1 MINMN
6 FMKFNISNKEFYSRH
21 NKELEKYLIGEKSL
35 HLLNIKSK
43 RKIKKNN
50 SKIIY
55 LELESDYLSVLN
67 EIKEKYS
74 TIVITDI
81 VELTQDLY
89 LVFKKIDEKLLP
101 NGKLVISSLNTK
113 WGMFIKF
120 LEFLNIKDKNQ
131 KYSYIHVKK
140 IQNITNSLGLE
151 FIKSNTRQFIPF
163 KIFGIGNLLN
173 SFLEIIFSNF
183 NFGIKTYFVFRKK
196 LKKKSQLSRCILIPA
211 KNEEGNLMPLFER
224 IPNKEITQFIFS
236 IGKSKDKT
244 LEKANE
250 IKNLNPSL
258 KIKVFEQSKTG
269 KANAV
274 WESFEYVNADLVAI
288 LDADISVEPETM
300 DDFFEILENN
310 NSDFVNGTRLVYEME
325 RDAMRYINKKGN
337 ILFQFIVSFIIGKK
351 LTDSLCGTKVFKKE
365 FMEKV
370 IWWQEKYKLKDPF
383 GDFDLIFT
391 ASITGEKIA
400 EYPVHYKS
408 RIYGS
413 TQIKRFR
420 DGFKLIIYLLRSFL
434 IFNSSKY

>member
-1 MINMN
+1 
-6 FMKFNISNKEFYSRH
+6 MKFNISNTEFYSRH
-21 NKELEKYLIGEKSL
+21 NKELERYLIGEKSL
-35 HLLNIKSK
+35 HLINIKSE
-43 RKIKKNN
+43 RKINEKN
-50 SKIIY
+50 SQKIF
-55 LELESDYLSVLN
+55 LDLGGDYLKVLN
-67 EIKEKYS
+67 EINEQYS
-74 TIVITDI
+74 TIVLTDI

-89 LVFKKIDEKLLP
+89 LVFKRIDEILQP

-113 WGMFIKF
+113 WGMILKF
-120 LEFLNIKDKNQ
+120 LEYFNIKDKNHN
-131 KYSYIHVKK
+131 YSYIHIKK
-140 IQNITNSLGLE
+140 IQNITNSLGFE

-163 KIFGIGNLLN
+163 KFFGLGNLLN
-173 SFLEIIFSNF
+173 IFLEIILYNF

-196 LKKKSQLSRCILIPA
+196 QQVKSLLSRCILIPA

-236 IGKSKDKT
+236 IGKSDDKT

-250 IKNLNPSL
+250 IKDLNPSL
-258 KIKVFEQSKTG
+258 KINVFEQTKTG

-300 DDFFEILENN
+300 DEFFEILENSN
-310 NSDFVNGTRLVYEME
+310 ADFVNGTRLVYEME
-325 RDAMRYINKKGN
+325 KDAMRYINKKGN
-337 ILFQFIVSFIIGKK
+337 IFFQFIVSLIIGKK
-351 LTDSLCGTKVFKKE
+351 LTDSLCGTKVFRKE
-365 FMEKV
+365 FMNKV
-370 IWWQEKYKLKDPF
+370 VWWQDKYKIKDPF

-391 ASITGEKIA
+391 AAITGEKIA

-408 RIYGS
+408 RTYGS

-434 IFNSSKY
+434 IFNSSKFK

>member
-1 MINMN
+1 
-6 FMKFNISNKEFYSRH
+6 MKFNISNTEFYSRH
-21 NKELEKYLIGEKSL
+21 NKELERYLIGEKSL
-35 HLLNIKSK
+35 HLINIKSE
-43 RKIKKNN
+43 RKINEKN
-50 SKIIY
+50 SQKIF
-55 LELESDYLSVLN
+55 LDLGGDYLKVLN
-67 EIKEKYS
+67 EINEQYS
-74 TIVITDI
+74 TIVLTDI

-89 LVFKKIDEKLLP
+89 LVFKRIDEILQP

-113 WGMFIKF
+113 WGMILKF
-120 LEFLNIKDKNQ
+120 LEYFNIKDKNHN
-131 KYSYIHVKK
+131 YSYIHIKK
-140 IQNITNSLGLE
+140 IQNITNSLGFE

-163 KIFGIGNLLN
+163 KFFGLGNLLN
-173 SFLEIIFSNF
+173 IFLEIILYKF

-196 LKKKSQLSRCILIPA
+196 QQVKSLLSRCILIPA

-236 IGKSKDKT
+236 IGKSDDKT

-250 IKNLNPSL
+250 IKDLNPSL
-258 KIKVFEQSKTG
+258 KINVFEQTKTG

-300 DDFFEILENN
+300 DEFFEILENSN
-310 NSDFVNGTRLVYEME
+310 ADFVNGTRLVYEME
-325 RDAMRYINKKGN
+325 KDAMRYINKKGN
-337 ILFQFIVSFIIGKK
+337 IFFQFIVSLIIGKK

-365 FMEKV
+365 FMNKV
-370 IWWQEKYKLKDPF
+370 VWWQDKYKIKDPF

-391 ASITGEKIA
+391 AAITGEKIA

-408 RIYGS
+408 RTYGS

-434 IFNSSKY
+434 IFNSSKFK

>member
-1 MINMN
+1 
-6 FMKFNISNKEFYSRH
+6 MKFNISNTEFYSRH
-21 NKELEKYLIGEKSL
+21 NKELERYLIGEKSL
-35 HLLNIKSK
+35 HLINIKSE
-43 RKIKKNN
+43 RKINEKN
-50 SKIIY
+50 SQKIF
-55 LELESDYLSVLN
+55 LDLGGDYLKVLN
-67 EIKEKYS
+67 EINEQYS
-74 TIVITDI
+74 TIVLTDI

-89 LVFKKIDEKLLP
+89 LVFKRIDEILQP

-113 WGMFIKF
+113 WGMILKF
-120 LEFLNIKDKNQ
+120 LEYFNIKDKNHN
-131 KYSYIHVKK
+131 YSYIHIKK
-140 IQNITNSLGLE
+140 IQNITNSLGFE

-163 KIFGIGNLLN
+163 NFFGLGNLLN
-173 SFLEIIFSNF
+173 IFLEIILYKF

-196 LKKKSQLSRCILIPA
+196 QQVKSLLSRCILIPA

-236 IGKSKDKT
+236 IGKSVDKT

-250 IKNLNPSL
+250 IKDLNPSL
-258 KIKVFEQSKTG
+258 KINVFEQTKTG

-274 WESFEYVNADLVAI
+274 WESFEYVNADLIAI

-300 DDFFEILENN
+300 DEFFEILENSN
-310 NSDFVNGTRLVYEME
+310 ADFVNGTRLVYEME
-325 RDAMRYINKKGN
+325 KDAMRYINKKGN
-337 ILFQFIVSFIIGKK
+337 IFFQFIVSLIIGKK

-365 FMEKV
+365 FMNKV
-370 IWWQEKYKLKDPF
+370 VWWQDKYKIKDPF

-391 ASITGEKIA
+391 AAITGEKIA

-408 RIYGS
+408 RTYGT

-434 IFNSSKY
+434 IFNSSKFK

>member
-1 MINMN
+1 
-6 FMKFNISNKEFYSRH
+6 MKFNISNTEFYSRH
-21 NKELEKYLIGEKSL
+21 NKELERYLIGEKSL
-35 HLLNIKSK
+35 HLINIKSE
-43 RKIKKNN
+43 RKINEKN
-50 SKIIY
+50 SQKIF
-55 LELESDYLSVLN
+55 LDLGGDYLKVLN
-67 EIKEKYS
+67 EINEQYS
-74 TIVITDI
+74 TIVLTDI

-89 LVFKKIDEKLLP
+89 LVFKRIDEILQP

-113 WGMFIKF
+113 WGMILKF
-120 LEFLNIKDKNQ
+120 LEYFNIKDKNHN
-131 KYSYIHVKK
+131 YSYIHIKK
-140 IQNITNSLGLE
+140 IQNITNSLGFE

-163 KIFGIGNLLN
+163 KFFGLGNLLN
-173 SFLEIIFSNF
+173 IFLEIILYKF

-196 LKKKSQLSRCILIPA
+196 QQVKSLLSRCILIPA

-236 IGKSKDKT
+236 IGKSVDKT

-250 IKNLNPSL
+250 IKDLNPSL
-258 KIKVFEQSKTG
+258 KINVFEQTKTG

-300 DDFFEILENN
+300 DEFFEILENSN
-310 NSDFVNGTRLVYEME
+310 ADFVNGTRLVYEME
-325 RDAMRYINKKGN
+325 KDAMRYINKKGN
-337 ILFQFIVSFIIGKK
+337 IFFQFIVSLIIGKK

-365 FMEKV
+365 FMNKV
-370 IWWQEKYKLKDPF
+370 VWWQDKYKIKDPF

-391 ASITGEKIA
+391 AAITGEKIA

-408 RIYGS
+408 RTYGS

-434 IFNSSKY
+434 IFNSSKFK

>member
-1 MINMN
+1 
-6 FMKFNISNKEFYSRH
+6 MKFNISNTEFYSRH
-21 NKELEKYLIGEKSL
+21 NKELERYLIGEKSL
-35 HLLNIKSK
+35 HLINIKSE
-43 RKIKKNN
+43 RKINEKN
-50 SKIIY
+50 SQKIF
-55 LELESDYLSVLN
+55 LDLGGDYLKVLN
-67 EIKEKYS
+67 EINEQYS
-74 TIVITDI
+74 TIVLTDI

-89 LVFKKIDEKLLP
+89 LVFKRIDEILQP

-113 WGMFIKF
+113 WGMILKF
-120 LEFLNIKDKNQ
+120 LEYFNIKDKNHN
-131 KYSYIHVKK
+131 YSYIHIKK
-140 IQNITNSLGLE
+140 IQNITNSLGFE

-163 KIFGIGNLLN
+163 NFFGLGNLLN
-173 SFLEIIFSNF
+173 IFLEIILYKF

-196 LKKKSQLSRCILIPA
+196 QQVKSLLSRCILIPA

-236 IGKSKDKT
+236 IGKSVDKT

-250 IKNLNPSL
+250 IKDLNPSL
-258 KIKVFEQSKTG
+258 KINVFEQTKTG

-300 DDFFEILENN
+300 DEFFEILENSN
-310 NSDFVNGTRLVYEME
+310 ADFVNGTRLVYEME
-325 RDAMRYINKKGN
+325 KDAMRYINKKGN
-337 ILFQFIVSFIIGKK
+337 IFFQFIVSLIIGKK

-365 FMEKV
+365 FMNKV
-370 IWWQEKYKLKDPF
+370 VWWQDKYKIKDPF

-391 ASITGEKIA
+391 AAITGEKIA

-408 RIYGS
+408 RTYGS

-434 IFNSSKY
+434 IFNSSKFK

>member
-1 MINMN
+1 
-6 FMKFNISNKEFYSRH
+6 MKFNISNTEFYSRH

-35 HLLNIKSK
+35 HLINIKSE
-43 RKIKKNN
+43 RKINEKN
-50 SKIIY
+50 SHKIF
-55 LELESDYLSVLN
+55 LDLGGDYLKVLN
-67 EIKEKYS
+67 EINEQYS
-74 TIVITDI
+74 TIVLTDI

-89 LVFKKIDEKLLP
+89 SVFKRIDEILQP

-113 WGMFIKF
+113 WGMILKF
-120 LEFLNIKDKNQ
+120 LEYFNIKDKNHN
-131 KYSYIHVKK
+131 YSYIHIKK
-140 IQNITNSLGLE
+140 IQNITNSLGFE

-163 KIFGIGNLLN
+163 KFFGLGNLLN
-173 SFLEIIFSNF
+173 IFLEIILYNF

-196 LKKKSQLSRCILIPA
+196 QQLKSSLSRCILIPA
-211 KNEEGNLMPLFER
+211 KNEEGNLMPLFQR

-236 IGKSKDKT
+236 IGKSEDKT

-250 IKNLNPSL
+250 IKDLYPSL
-258 KIKVFEQSKTG
+258 KINVFEQTKTG

-300 DDFFEILENN
+300 DEFFEILENSN
-310 NSDFVNGTRLVYEME
+310 ADFVNGTRLVYEME
-325 RDAMRYINKKGN
+325 KDAMRYINKKGN
-337 ILFQFIVSFIIGKK
+337 IFFQFIVGLIIGKK

-365 FMEKV
+365 FMNKV
-370 IWWQEKYKLKDPF
+370 VWWQDKYKIKDPF

-391 ASITGEKIA
+391 AAITGEKIA

-408 RIYGS
+408 RTYGS

-434 IFNSSKY
+434 IFNSSKFK

>member
-1 MINMN
+1 
-6 FMKFNISNKEFYSRH
+6 MKFNISNTEFYSRH
-21 NKELEKYLIGEKSL
+21 NKELERYLIGEKSL
-35 HLLNIKSK
+35 HLINIKSE
-43 RKIKKNN
+43 RKINERH
-50 SKIIY
+50 SQKIF
-55 LELESDYLSVLN
+55 LDLGGDYLKVLN
-67 EIKEKYS
+67 EINEQYS
-74 TIVITDI
+74 TIVLTDV

-89 LVFKKIDEKLLP
+89 LVFKRIDEILQP

-113 WGMFIKF
+113 WGMILKF
-120 LEFLNIKDKNQ
+120 LEYFNIKDKNHN
-131 KYSYIHVKK
+131 YSYIHIKK
-140 IQNITNSLGLE
+140 IQNITNSLGFE

-163 KIFGIGNLLN
+163 KFFGLGNLLN
-173 SFLEIIFSNF
+173 IFLEIILYNF

-196 LKKKSQLSRCILIPA
+196 QQVKSSLSRCILIPA

-236 IGKSKDKT
+236 IGKSDDRT

-250 IKNLNPSL
+250 IKDLNPSL
-258 KIKVFEQSKTG
+258 KINVFEQTKTG

-300 DDFFEILENN
+300 DEFFEILENSN
-310 NSDFVNGTRLVYEME
+310 ADFVNGTRLVYEME
-325 RDAMRYINKKGN
+325 KDAMRYINKKGN
-337 ILFQFIVSFIIGKK
+337 IFFQFIVSLIIGKK

-365 FMEKV
+365 FMNKV
-370 IWWQEKYKLKDPF
+370 VWWQDKYKIKDPF

-391 ASITGEKIA
+391 AAITGEKIA

-408 RIYGS
+408 RTYGS

-434 IFNSSKY
+434 IFNSSKFK

>member
-1 MINMN
+1 
-6 FMKFNISNKEFYSRH
+6 MKFNISNTEFYSRH
-21 NKELEKYLIGEKSL
+21 NKELERYLIGEKSL
-35 HLLNIKSK
+35 HLINIKSE
-43 RKIKKNN
+43 RKINERH
-50 SKIIY
+50 SQKIF
-55 LELESDYLSVLN
+55 LDLGGDYLKVLN
-67 EIKEKYS
+67 EINEQYS
-74 TIVITDI
+74 TIVLTDV

-89 LVFKKIDEKLLP
+89 LVFKRIDEILQP

-113 WGMFIKF
+113 WGMILKF
-120 LEFLNIKDKNQ
+120 LEYFNIKDKNHN
-131 KYSYIHVKK
+131 YSYIHIKK
-140 IQNITNSLGLE
+140 IQNITNSLGFE

-163 KIFGIGNLLN
+163 KFFGLGNLLN
-173 SFLEIIFSNF
+173 IFLEIILYNF

-196 LKKKSQLSRCILIPA
+196 QQVKSSLSRCILIPA

-236 IGKSKDKT
+236 IGKSDDRT

-250 IKNLNPSL
+250 IKDLNPSL
-258 KIKVFEQSKTG
+258 KINVFEQTKTG

-300 DDFFEILENN
+300 DEFFEILENSN
-310 NSDFVNGTRLVYEME
+310 ADFVNGTRLVYEME
-325 RDAMRYINKKGN
+325 KDAMRYINKKGN
-337 ILFQFIVSFIIGKK
+337 IFFQFIVSLIIGKK

-365 FMEKV
+365 FMNKV
-370 IWWQEKYKLKDPF
+370 VWWQNKYKIKDPF

-391 ASITGEKIA
+391 AAITGEKIA

-408 RIYGS
+408 RTYGS

-434 IFNSSKY
+434 IFNSSKFK